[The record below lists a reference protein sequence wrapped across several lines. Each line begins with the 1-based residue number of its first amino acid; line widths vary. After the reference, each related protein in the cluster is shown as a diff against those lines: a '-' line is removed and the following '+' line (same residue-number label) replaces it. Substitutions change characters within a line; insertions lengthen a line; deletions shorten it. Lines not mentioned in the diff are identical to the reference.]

1 MKFPTGREFETR
13 VECALETYFVAGRF
27 ATVWALRLRV
37 PDEFIA
43 GGLHK
48 EQSTCLG
55 TVSQAIAR
63 WQRGSSAGSVI
74 NWIFYC
80 SIDCSLARSCCLM
93 GIELSSDIFSRSL
106 TMIRK
111 VSPRRVISQGAR
123 TRLNVYSAAS
133 RQQPASEHF
142 TLLGF
147 RVGVTIVMAL
157 VDLHLREIMDL
168 VGWKKKRRSLALL
181 LVVLMSLLN
190 LSKSFSFLI

>member
-1 MKFPTGREFETR
+1 MLGN
-13 VECALETYFVAGRF
+13 CF
-27 ATVWALRLRV
+27 ASHRSLAERIIGW
-37 PDEFIA
+37 IC
-43 GGLHK
+43 HN
-48 EQSTCLG
+48 
-55 TVSQAIAR
+55 
-63 WQRGSSAGSVI
+63 I

-93 GIELSSDIFSRSL
+93 GIELGSDIFSRPL

-111 VSPRRVISQGAR
+111 VSPRCVTSQGAR
-123 TRLNVYSAAS
+123 TRLNVYFVAL

-147 RVGVTIVMAL
+147 HVVSTLMAL

-168 VGWKKKRRSLALL
+168 VGWKEKRRSLALL

>member
-80 SIDCSLARSCCLM
+80 SIDCCSSYGNRAWFRYLFSLSNNDKESFSSTRDLTRRLNQAKCLLH
-93 GIELSSDIFSRSL
+93 GL
-106 TMIRK
+106 TPTASK
-111 VSPRRVISQGAR
+111 WTLHASWFPRRGDNRNGPGGSTSPWNYGSCWLEKKAAQPCPTSR
-123 TRLNVYSAAS
+123 RLNESLKLIKIILF
-133 RQQPASEHF
+133 PN
-142 TLLGF
+142 
-147 RVGVTIVMAL
+147 IV
-157 VDLHLREIMDL
+157 H
-168 VGWKKKRRSLALL
+168 
-181 LVVLMSLLN
+181 
-190 LSKSFSFLI
+190 

>member
-80 SIDCSLARSCCLM
+80 SIDCCSSYGNRAWFRYLFSLSNNDK
-93 GIELSSDIFSRSL
+93 ESFSSTRDL
-106 TMIRK
+106 TR
-111 VSPRRVISQGAR
+111 
-123 TRLNVYSAAS
+123 RLNQAKCLLHGLTPTAS
-133 RQQPASEHF
+133 
-142 TLLGF
+142 
-147 RVGVTIVMAL
+147 
-157 VDLHLREIMDL
+157 
-168 VGWKKKRRSLALL
+168 K
-181 LVVLMSLLN
+181 
-190 LSKSFSFLI
+190 